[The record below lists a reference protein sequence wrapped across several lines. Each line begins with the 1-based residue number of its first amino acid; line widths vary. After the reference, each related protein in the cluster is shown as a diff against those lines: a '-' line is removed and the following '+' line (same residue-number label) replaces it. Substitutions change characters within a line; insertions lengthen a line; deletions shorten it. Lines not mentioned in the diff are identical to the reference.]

1 MKYTVHAR
9 GYFDIKR
16 YRWTNRQDR
25 PRYTRKRGSVLK
37 TIVLNDGR
45 GLYRLTNSL
54 CYIET
59 DDREKEQ

>member
-16 YRWTNRQDR
+16 YKQKDR
-25 PRYTRKRGSVLK
+25 PRYTRKIGSVLK
-37 TIVLNDGR
+37 TIILNDGR